1 MSALGILGVFAILCV
16 YWLYFG
22 ADTFSWHL
30 VLPRVPITPSWYF
43 RLFAVRMIGEAY
55 NNITPT
61 ASLGGE
67 PIKAWLLKSNWGI
80 SLRHSGSS
88 LVVAKTTSMFS
99 LVVFVGIGALLL
111 AYHPNLTP
119 RLESIVLWGLVFM
132 VLSSVVLFLAQ
143 RFGFLTWAAR
153 SSEKLLK
160 KGSFKQTLVAIQDID
175 RQFQG
180 FYEKDYKRLVGS
192 CCFAM
197 LNWVLG
203 VCELY
208 LIMHLLGFSISFS
221 EVWII
226 ECLVQLV
233 RTLTFFIPGGISTQE
248 AAFMLAVGALV
259 GSPSMGVIA
268 ALIRRCRDLIWIS
281 ASLVLSAFYSVTPSS
296 LSEIRQ
302 ERDIP
307 TEHN

>member
-1 MSALGILGVFAILCV
+1 MAKFARLAFLGIGFLLLAVVLSKVDLNDLLERMSALGILGVFAILCV

-119 RLESIVLWGLVFM
+119 RLESIVMWGLVFM
-132 VLSSVVLFLAQ
+132 VLSSVVLFLN
-143 RFGFLTWAAR
+143 LWAY
-153 SSEKLLK
+153 SC
-160 KGSFKQTLVAIQDID
+160 QD
-175 RQFQG
+175 
-180 FYEKDYKRLVGS
+180 V
-192 CCFAM
+192 
-197 LNWVLG
+197 
-203 VCELY
+203 
-208 LIMHLLGFSISFS
+208 
-221 EVWII
+221 
-226 ECLVQLV
+226 
-233 RTLTFFIPGGISTQE
+233 P
-248 AAFMLAVGALV
+248 
-259 GSPSMGVIA
+259 
-268 ALIRRCRDLIWIS
+268 
-281 ASLVLSAFYSVTPSS
+281 
-296 LSEIRQ
+296 
-302 ERDIP
+302 
-307 TEHN
+307 